1 MQPMRARCLLVAF
14 VLAAIAVPMIGN
26 SAKTADRTSSRTVKM
41 PAVTSRAAS
50 VPWSCTG
57 KGCSSVV
64 VEQQMIAS
72 GFPVPWPK
80 KPGVSEIPTVTAEAF
95 PIPWPK
101 KPGVSDMP
109 TVTAEAFPIP
119 WPKKPGF
126 VLS

>member
-1 MQPMRARCLLVAF
+1 MKKTCGQLCLIALLLVA
-14 VLAAIAVPMIGN
+14 VPVVGHSVKTQPSNAARLVG
-26 SAKTADRTSSRTVKM
+26 TSPVQV
-41 PAVTSRAAS
+41 ANAL
-50 VPWSCTG
+50 
-57 KGCSSVV
+57 
-64 VEQQMIAS
+64 
-72 GFPVPWPK
+72 PVPWPK